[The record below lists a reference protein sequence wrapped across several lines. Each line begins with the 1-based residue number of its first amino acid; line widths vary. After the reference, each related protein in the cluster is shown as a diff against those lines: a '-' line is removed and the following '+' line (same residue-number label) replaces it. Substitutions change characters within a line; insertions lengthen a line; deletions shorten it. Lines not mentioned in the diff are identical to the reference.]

1 MKIRKLK
8 PSQRVNIDIE
18 NNIYEV
24 LKKEML
30 KSRINRGEIYTLSEI
45 INMALGKFYNIN
57 PMKSEEDII
66 IEFFYKIGCPQKI
79 SNKQMSKLRKITNL
93 NNDQITHFFT
103 KIRSKK
109 NDKN

>member
-8 PSQRVNIDIE
+8 PSQRANIDIE
-18 NNIYEV
+18 NSIYEM

-45 INMALGKFYNIN
+45 INIALGNFYNLN
-57 PMKSEEDII
+57 PMKSNEDFI
-66 IEFFYKIGCPQKI
+66 IEYFYKIGCPQKLTRAHI
-79 SNKQMSKLRKITNL
+79 ETLKKRTGLTI
-93 NNDQITHFFT
+93 DQITHYIT
-103 KIRSKK
+103 KERNK